1 VILYLD
7 TSALV
12 KLYAREEGSAVVRA
26 AVAGAQAIATSLLAY
41 AEARAAFA
49 RKRRLGDIS
58 DPVLR
63 RLKRDFERDWT
74 TLHRMAVDEAIVRRA
89 GELAEA
95 HGLRGYDALHLAS
108 ADLLQTTGAAPV
120 IFGCFDSALGRAAA
134 ARGMRTL

>member
-1 VILYLD
+1 MILYLD

-26 AVAGAQAIATSLLAY
+26 AVAVAQAIATSLLAY

-58 DPVLR
+58 DTVLR

-95 HGLRGYDALHLAS
+95 HGLRAYDALHLAS
-108 ADLLQTTGAAPV
+108 ADLLQTAGAAPV
-120 IFGCFDSALGRAAA
+120 IFACFDSALARAAA
-134 ARGMRTL
+134 ARGMLSL